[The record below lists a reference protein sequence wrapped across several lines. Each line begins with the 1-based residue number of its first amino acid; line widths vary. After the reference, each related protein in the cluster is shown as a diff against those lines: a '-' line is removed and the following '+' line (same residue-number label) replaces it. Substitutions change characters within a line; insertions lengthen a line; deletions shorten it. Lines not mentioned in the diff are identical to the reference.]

1 MGWVVIVDGGCWW
14 YPRFEFASS
23 QMLQMAIDSIQT
35 TARLQSMHGHMTGTR
50 NAITRTNTTINGESV
65 GIVHVALSPIL
76 RCTLVSLPDHE
87 MPLHEQS
94 RSSRRGGVTLNA
106 CFTG

>member
-1 MGWVVIVDGGCWW
+1 
-14 YPRFEFASS
+14 
-23 QMLQMAIDSIQT
+23 
-35 TARLQSMHGHMTGTR
+35 MTGTR

-76 RCTLVSLPDHE
+76 RCILVSLPDHE

-94 RSSRRGGVTLNA
+94 RSSRREVILNA
-106 CFTG
+106 CFTGQVLMFGRSGNRAEPRASLVSYIFSSFI